1 MLPANGGLTSAS
13 AVAVPDH
20 AAPAMAAPA
29 TLPRMAP
36 ELALH
41 AYQRRSQL
49 QSAELVSYS
58 ATTLIRAQLPE
69 SSQYGE
75 YELERHYAA
84 PRTLEFKALHFTG
97 DGFVKNNIIT
107 RLLQSEVD
115 HVQKDDASLT
125 ALTPANYKFSCKGTT
140 QLEGRLVHVYQLK
153 PRKKRPNL
161 FKGRIYL
168 DAHTGSL
175 VRAEGTVVKSPS
187 FFIKKIDF
195 VQDYTDVGPFTLPA
209 HIHSEAVTRIVGR
222 AVVDIY
228 HHDYQPTTNAVQAMQ
243 QIPAL

>member
-1 MLPANGGLTSAS
+1 MPIQINT
-13 AVAVPDH
+13 AVKGKEYPPYAVTVERGKIKEF
-20 AAPAMAAPA
+20 A
-29 TLPRMAP
+29 
-36 ELALH
+36 
-41 AYQRRSQL
+41 
-49 QSAELVSYS
+49 
-58 ATTLIRAQLPE
+58 RAI
-69 SSQYGE
+69 GE
-75 YELERHYAA
+75 YGSVVLIGGNIPIWVNEGMAEYFGEGL
-84 PRTLEFKALHFTG
+84 FTG